1 MRIGALFACAALLL
15 AVAGCGGSA
24 KTKPLTRAQI
34 SARLRGSPPVLAQ
47 LHAQSSDL
55 IAGGVTAFRS
65 RLAGL
70 RGHPVV
76 VNRWAAW
83 CGPCRSEFGILQ
95 RVGLQLGRKVAF
107 LGVDADDV
115 RDSAVGFLA
124 RNVVPYPSYSD
135 PHSAISRS
143 LKATVGLPITNFY
156 DARGHLVFQHAGPYL
171 SAKTLIADIAR
182 YT

>member
-1 MRIGALFACAALLL
+1 MRIAVLIASVALVAA
-15 AVAGCGGSA
+15 AAGCGGSA
-24 KTKPLTRAQI
+24 KPERLTRTQI
-34 SARLRGSPPVLAQ
+34 VAALQGSPGPLAQ

-55 IAGGVTAFRS
+55 IAGGVPAFRT
-65 RLAGL
+65 RLAAL

-95 RVGLQLGRKVAF
+95 RVGLKEGRRVAF
-107 LGVDADDV
+107 LGVDAEDA
-115 RDSAVGFLA
+115 RESALGFLA
-124 RNVVPYPSYSD
+124 RNPVPYPSYAD
-135 PHSAISRS
+135 PHSSISRA

-156 DARGHLVFQHAGPYL
+156 DARGRLVFQHAGPYT
-171 SAKTLIADIAR
+171 SEKTLLADIAR